1 MHRIRSIISPIKN
14 MVFPTNKK
22 SHKIYT
28 RYISWSFFSN
38 IIVSVEN
45 ALVTD
50 SMLHAIDID
59 VCTENSAVRT
69 MNYIGKDIIGQ
80 LGSLGYIAKFGN
92 NIDKTPRQ
100 ILLYSNITQQTSM
113 MITALTPFIS
123 KWFLPI
129 AGFSS
134 ILSNISFIGFGAIN
148 AKCIQHISK
157 DTDNIGEIY
166 AKISVINTFGSS
178 IGLLIGIYISFVIPD
193 HSTRLAII
201 PFLTFLRI
209 FTFNRS
215 ISGII
220 A

>member
-1 MHRIRSIISPIKN
+1 MRRIRTIISPIKKI
-14 MVFPTNKK
+14 VFFDNEKT
-22 SHKIYT
+22 HKLYAK
-28 RYISWSFFSN
+28 YVGWSFLSN
-38 IIVSVEN
+38 IIVSREN
-45 ALVTD
+45 AIVTD

-59 VCTENSAVRT
+59 VCSENSAVRT

-80 LGSLGYIAKFGN
+80 LGSLGYIAKFGK
-92 NIDKTPRQ
+92 NIDKIPRR
-100 ILLYSNITQQTSM
+100 ILLYSNITQQSSM
-113 MITALTPFIS
+113 MITAITPFIS

-148 AKCIQHISK
+148 AKCIQYISK

-178 IGLLIGIYISFVIPD
+178 IGLLLGIYISFAIPD
-193 HSTRLAII
+193 HQSRLAII

-215 ISGII
+215 IAGII